1 MKRLCL
7 LIMGARRVKVTV
19 TRTAGETATG
29 SATVARGRY
38 TVTVRSR
45 AALSPGRYAYKHV
58 ATTNRRGQ
66 KFQMIRAVAVT

>member
-45 AALSPGRYAYKHV
+45 AALSPGRYATSTWPPPTGG
-58 ATTNRRGQ
+58 ARSSR
-66 KFQMIRAVAVT
+66 